1 MFSLYRNQSNDSH
14 SKSTDL
20 FLITQ
25 TLALNELRRKQIA
38 VENWLFSKVGGVPS
52 LLPISSALLD
62 SFHIFWNHGHKRPMI
77 GEWDIPSADLQ
88 GLMFSSESEKY
99 STYPMIELFY
109 IRTIDFKNTS
119 SHKIYDIMIIDM
131 I

>member
-1 MFSLYRNQSNDSH
+1 
-14 SKSTDL
+14 
-20 FLITQ
+20 
-25 TLALNELRRKQIA
+25 
-38 VENWLFSKVGGVPS
+38 
-52 LLPISSALLD
+52 
-62 SFHIFWNHGHKRPMI
+62 MI